1 MLEKIIQLSDDE
13 KNLLVFVII
22 QKIAVL
28 TNLDLELVLNCL
40 LNDMDSFMHITE
52 ILTNY
57 T

>member
-1 MLEKIIQLSDDE
+1 MLEKIIQLSDEE